1 MILLKPRQNFK
12 IFIRKFFNK
21 FQIEKNFF
29 FRTFFNDIAK
39 ISKKLQTG
47 PKFPSKFLHFR
58 QIIQQLK
65 TKSIKIINPSS
76 NNSTYTP
83 KRKNLYLH
91 TYISNT
97 TKKLKTPKNT
107 KNTKIRNPAN
117 PTPTQP

>member
-1 MILLKPRQNFK
+1 MILSKPKTKFQNFHTK
-12 IFIRKFFNK
+12 IFQ
-21 FQIEKNFF
+21 QIPEEKKFF

-39 ISKKLQTG
+39 ISKKLQTE

-58 QIIQQLK
+58 PIIRQLK
-65 TKSIKIINPSS
+65 TKNTKIINPYS
-76 NNSTYTP
+76 NNSIYTP

-97 TKKLKTPKNT
+97 TKNTKTPKNT

-117 PTPTQP
+117 PAPTPQ

>member
-1 MILLKPRQNFK
+1 MILSEPRQNFK

-21 FQIEKNFF
+21 FQIEKIFF
-29 FRTFFNDIAK
+29 SETFFNDIAK

-58 QIIQQLK
+58 PIIQQLK
-65 TKSIKIINPSS
+65 TKTIKIINRLS
-76 NNSTYTP
+76 NNSTYTH

-97 TKKLKTPKNT
+97 TKKPKTPKNA

-117 PTPTQP
+117 PASTPQ

>member
-1 MILLKPRQNFK
+1 MILIEPRLNFK

-21 FQIEKNFF
+21 FQKEKNFF

-39 ISKKLQTG
+39 ISKKFQTG

-58 QIIQQLK
+58 PIIQQLK
-65 TKSIKIINPSS
+65 TKSIKIINRSS
-76 NNSTYTP
+76 NNSLHTH

-97 TKKLKTPKNT
+97 TKKPKTPKNT
-107 KNTKIRNPAN
+107 KNAKIRNPAD
-117 PTPTQP
+117 PASTHQ

>member
-1 MILLKPRQNFK
+1 MILLEPRLNFK

-21 FQIEKNFF
+21 FQKEKNFF
-29 FRTFFNDIAK
+29 QNIFNEIAK
-39 ISKKLQTG
+39 IPKKFQTG

-58 QIIQQLK
+58 LIIQQLK
-65 TKSIKIINPSS
+65 TKNTKIINRLS

-97 TKKLKTPKNT
+97 TKNSKTPKNT
-107 KNTKIRNPAN
+107 KNPKIRNPAN
-117 PTPTQP
+117 PAPTPQ

>member
-1 MILLKPRQNFK
+1 MILIEPRQNFK
-12 IFIRKFFNK
+12 IFMRKFFNK
-21 FQIEKNFF
+21 FQMRKNFF

-58 QIIQQLK
+58 PIIQQLK
-65 TKSIKIINPSS
+65 TKNTKIINHIF
-76 NNSTYTP
+76 NNSTHTP

-97 TKKLKTPKNT
+97 TKNTKTPKNT

-117 PTPTQP
+117 PASTPQ